1 MKTLV
6 KILGVIGLVVV
17 VAVFM
22 ALPTMWL
29 WNWLMPVIFGLIK
42 IGFWQALGLNL
53 LAGIL
58 FQKKLIKFKIVKRCG
73 RASVRLHL
81 TVCIRQ
87 VCHNLK
93 HKT

>member
-1 MKTLV
+1 VLGAGDFKTNKMEILV

-17 VAVFM
+17 VAVLM

-58 FQKKLIKFKIVKRCG
+58 FQKSSSSSK
-73 RASVRLHL
+73 
-81 TVCIRQ
+81 
-87 VCHNLK
+87 
-93 HKT
+93 